1 MIRRPPRSTLFP
13 YTTLFR
19 SEHDSNS
26 CAMGCHNIMDPIG
39 FGFEHYD
46 GIGRY
51 RTMDNGLPV
60 DSTGSIELDG
70 AKKPFNDAPELV
82 QLLAASQD
90 ARACFATMWARF
102 ALKRDDADADRA
114 SIASAIGAF

>member
-1 MIRRPPRSTLFP
+1 
-13 YTTLFR
+13 
-19 SEHDSNS
+19 
-26 CAMGCHNIMDPIG
+26 
-39 FGFEHYD
+39 
-46 GIGRY
+46 
-51 RTMDNGLPV
+51 MDNGLPV

-70 AKKPFNDAPELV
+70 AKKTFNDAPSLV

-114 SIASAIGAF
+114 SIASAIGAFGKNGNAVRDLLVGVAGSRSFRYRSLGAGEMSQ